1 MNKIITLAIIL
12 LSIFSCKN
20 KETTKVDVSDID
32 VEVLI
37 DRFDQKFFTANEKT
51 LQELKKQYPY
61 LFPIENDSI
70 WLQKIT
76 DEEGVI
82 LFNKAQK
89 VFENFDNEK
98 LQIIDLFKHVK
109 YYHPNFKSPK
119 IITLINNL
127 DYQNKVI
134 YADSLLLVSLDMY
147 LGKNSEVYQDFP
159 MYLAQNYDKSQLVV
173 DMANA
178 ISESYYKPNNQRQF
192 LNSIIA
198 EGKKMYLID
207 SYLPDI
213 SDAQKMG
220 YSTEKMEWVNANEEQ
235 IWKYFIENE
244 MLYSTDL
251 DLQTRFI
258 TDAPFSK
265 FYIDIDKDSPG
276 RVGVWIGWQIVRAYM
291 KNNNVNLQQLLQTNT
306 EEIFKN
312 SKYKPKK

>member
-1 MNKIITLAIIL
+1 
-12 LSIFSCKN
+12 
-20 KETTKVDVSDID
+20 
-32 VEVLI
+32 
-37 DRFDQKFFTANEKT
+37 
-51 LQELKKQYPY
+51 
-61 LFPIENDSI
+61 
-70 WLQKIT
+70 
-76 DEEGVI
+76 
-82 LFNKAQK
+82 
-89 VFENFDNEK
+89 
-98 LQIIDLFKHVK
+98 
-109 YYHPNFKSPK
+109 
-119 IITLINNL
+119 
-127 DYQNKVI
+127 
-134 YADSLLLVSLDMY
+134 MY

-159 MYLAQNYDKSQLVV
+159 MYLAQNYDKFQLVV

-235 IWKYFIENE
+235 IWKYFIEKE

>member
-109 YYHPNFKSPK
+109 YYHPNFKSP
-119 IITLINNL
+119 I
-127 DYQNKVI
+127 
-134 YADSLLLVSLDMY
+134 
-147 LGKNSEVYQDFP
+147 
-159 MYLAQNYDKSQLVV
+159 
-173 DMANA
+173 
-178 ISESYYKPNNQRQF
+178 
-192 LNSIIA
+192 
-198 EGKKMYLID
+198 
-207 SYLPDI
+207 
-213 SDAQKMG
+213 
-220 YSTEKMEWVNANEEQ
+220 
-235 IWKYFIENE
+235 
-244 MLYSTDL
+244 
-251 DLQTRFI
+251 
-258 TDAPFSK
+258 
-265 FYIDIDKDSPG
+265 
-276 RVGVWIGWQIVRAYM
+276 
-291 KNNNVNLQQLLQTNT
+291 
-306 EEIFKN
+306 
-312 SKYKPKK
+312 

>member
-20 KETTKVDVSDID
+20 KENTKVDVSDID

-178 ISESYYKPNNQRQF
+178 ISENYYKPNNQRQF

-220 YSTEKMEWVNANEEQ
+220 YSAEKMEWVNANEEQ